1 VDFTAME
8 HIQASQW
15 KLRRCVPQCVPVGS
29 TPAGAYVGIY
39 WQYGSTH
46 PIPAQ
51 QLACVASSGTSGT
64 AEGHGVD
71 DVGQF
76 NVRGAYNHIKL
87 ALTKQYVPGTGN
99 PQENLGHAVQL
110 RLTCCELAAAL
121 PSRAVELQQW
131 GAPPGTVGFFGTWHV
146 RTDNYSGDAEMCL
159 WLPPVPV
166 MVGHVIT
173 RSHTVTTTT
182 TPTAAMTTT
191 TTTMTEKKIW
201 GWRMRNPFGPKGQPV
216 TQTAVPMSQ
225 PITPVAVPIGGGPAD
240 GTAAASANAT
250 LDA

>member
-1 VDFTAME
+1 MPPAAPPPPPNYLPVILGTTIPGALLLVAGIIVGVMCCRRRMRDGPKMDRSTVFTLRPDEPSEWRTVDFTAME

-146 RTDNYSGDAEMCL
+146 RTDN
-159 WLPPVPV
+159 
-166 MVGHVIT
+166 
-173 RSHTVTTTT
+173 
-182 TPTAAMTTT
+182 
-191 TTTMTEKKIW
+191 
-201 GWRMRNPFGPKGQPV
+201 
-216 TQTAVPMSQ
+216 
-225 PITPVAVPIGGGPAD
+225 
-240 GTAAASANAT
+240 
-250 LDA
+250 